1 MEKINRSA
9 AGFGPEAR
17 LDMLPSPHGGGEGKF
32 SGQIRYDEPMSRHTT
47 FKVGGKADVWV
58 RPGKETF
65 PGYAARL
72 LKAAGEEGIPVFVLG
87 AGANIVVS
95 DRGIRG
101 IVLDTGA
108 FRGIGK
114 REGRKAPEERA
125 IKEEDLPEEEYIS
138 KRGVDFETLKVRRGA
153 SLFSVAVLAGTSVDG
168 LVSRLADRGLSG
180 LEFLAGMPGSVGGA
194 VWMNARCYEKS
205 VSDVLI
211 ETEIL
216 DENYQRQKIPF
227 RPEDFSYKKSP
238 FQGRNTLILQ
248 ARFAVQF
255 RQSPDIRREIVS
267 YRQDRTDKGHYNF
280 PSAGSAFKNNRD
292 FGDPTGKIIDHL
304 GLRGLSMGGAQ
315 VAPWHGNIIINT
327 GSATAKDIRVLMA
340 EVARRVKAERGF
352 DLESEILFVG
362 DWDEK

>member
-1 MEKINRSA
+1 MEKINS
-9 AGFGPEAR
+9 GGKSS
-17 LDMLPSPHGGGEGKF
+17 PSV
-32 SGQIRYDEPMSRHTT
+32 RYDEPMSRHTT

-58 RPGKETF
+58 RPGKEIF

-72 LKAAGEEGIPVFVLG
+72 LKAAREEGIPVFVLG

-114 REGRKAPEERA
+114 REDRKAVQEDPPEA
-125 IKEEDLPEEEYIS
+125 GEEL
-138 KRGVDFETLKVRRGA
+138 ETLRTRRA
-153 SLFSVAVLAGTSVDG
+153 AALFSVSVLAGTSVDG

-205 VSDVLI
+205 VSDILV

-216 DENYQRQKIPF
+216 DENCLRQKIPF
-227 RPEDFSYKKSP
+227 RAEDFSYKKSP
-238 FQGRNTLILQ
+238 FQDREVLILS
-248 ARFAVQF
+248 ARFSVRF
-255 RQSPDIRREIVS
+255 RESLDIHREING
-267 YRQDRTDKGHYNF
+267 YRQNRTDKGHYRF

-292 FGDPTGKIIDHL
+292 FGDPTGRIIDQL
-304 GLRGLSMGGAQ
+304 GLRGLSIGGAQ

-327 GSATAKDIRVLMA
+327 GNATARDIRSLMT
-340 EVARRVKAERGF
+340 EIARRVKAERGF
-352 DLESEILFVG
+352 DLENEIIFAG
-362 DWDEK
+362 DWE